1 MTSTLVITSVAVA
14 VGLSFAL
21 IAWLISRLALA
32 VPDQDRTWND
42 APPWGFRLLWYPIQ
56 WLAFYVEPWIPTNR
70 RDTRATQLRQA
81 GLDYALA
88 PAQFFAA
95 RIVWG
100 ILAAAF
106 AWWLAGSFGL
116 TSTTFVVAGFML
128 GYFYPAVW
136 MRDRVQA
143 RRRQLLKTLPFYL
156 DLITLCVESG
166 LNLNGAFQQAVAKG
180 PAGVLRDELQRVL
193 RDIRAGR
200 PRAEALR
207 DMAGR
212 LNQPAIATFTAT
224 LIQAEGSGM
233 SLGPILRA
241 QADQRRTERFARAEK
256 LALEAPVKLLFPL
269 LAFIFPCVFII
280 LLFPIVMKFMTLGL

>member
-1 MTSTLVITSVAVA
+1 MREQLVITGIALGSGAA
-14 VGLSFAL
+14 FAL
-21 IAWLISRLALA
+21 IAWLVSCLVLA
-32 VPDQDRTWND
+32 VPSQNRIWHDR
-42 APPWGFRLLWYPIQ
+42 PPMGFRILWLPIQ
-56 WLAFYVEPWIPTNR
+56 WLAFYVEPWIFKKR
-70 RDTRATQLRQA
+70 RENIAVRIRQA

-100 ILAAAF
+100 AVCACA
-106 AWWLAGSFGL
+106 AWWIAGSFKV
-116 TSTTFVVAGFML
+116 SSFAFVFMGFGL
-128 GYFYPAVW
+128 GYLYLTVW
-136 MRDRVQA
+136 LRDRAAA
-143 RRRQLLKTLPFYL
+143 RRRQTLKTLPFYL
-156 DLITLCVESG
+156 DLVTLCVESG

-180 PAGVLRDELQRVL
+180 PPGVLREEFQRVL

-207 DMAGR
+207 EMAAR
-212 LNQPAIATFTAT
+212 LEQPAISTFTAT

-256 LALEAPVKLLFPL
+256 LALEAPVKLLLPL
-269 LAFIFPCVFII
+269 LACIFPAVFII
-280 LLFPIVMKFMTLGL
+280 LLFPIAMKLMVQGF